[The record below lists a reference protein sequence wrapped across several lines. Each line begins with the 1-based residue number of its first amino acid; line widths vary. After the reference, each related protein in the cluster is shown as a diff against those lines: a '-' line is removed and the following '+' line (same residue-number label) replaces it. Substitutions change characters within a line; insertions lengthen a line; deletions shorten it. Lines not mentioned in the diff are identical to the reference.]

1 MKLSRQ
7 IFVQL
12 FFIALTLLILFPA
25 LAFEQIKKG
34 QTVVVACKKAVIH
47 SQPTGLSSV
56 IGEALFGKELK
67 ITALE
72 GLFEL
77 PNSDFSS
84 KSRLENQASVQQS
97 GDSGVDKITPEQYTR
112 ASWIGVGD
120 SRFIS
125 GSCVVSKALFESQSI
140 ERAKEKVKKL
150 NIAKGKR
157 NFSEDEEGELRA
169 MRGAAGTA
177 IAGRADFKLTDKH
190 ITAAQGAFNL
200 EDLSAF
206 RREGRLG
213 EFR

>member
-1 MKLSRQ
+1 MKMSRQ
-7 IFVQL
+7 ILVQL
-12 FFIALTLLILFPA
+12 FFIALTLFILFPA

-56 IGEALFGKELK
+56 IGEALFGQELK
-67 ITALE
+67 VAALE
-72 GLFEL
+72 GLFVL
-77 PNSDFSS
+77 PDSDFSS
-84 KSRLENQASVQQS
+84 KSRLENQASAQQG
-97 GDSGVDKITPEQYTR
+97 GDTDVDKITPEQYTR

-125 GSCVVSKALFESQSI
+125 GSCVVSKTLFESQTI

-190 ITAAQGAFNL
+190 IRAAQGAFNL
-200 EDLSAF
+200 KGLSAF